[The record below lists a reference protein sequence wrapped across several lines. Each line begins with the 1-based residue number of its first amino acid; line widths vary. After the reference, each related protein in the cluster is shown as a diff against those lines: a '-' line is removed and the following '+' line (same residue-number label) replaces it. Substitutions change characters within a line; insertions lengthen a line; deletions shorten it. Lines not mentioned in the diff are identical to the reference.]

1 MINYRKDQIPIINYK
16 NGTMAVQAVPGA
28 GKTFIITH
36 LVSKLIKEK
45 SAENSKILVLT
56 YMNSAVNNFKN
67 RIKSILKEE
76 NINSKN
82 NYEVMTIHSLA
93 VKIIKEKPQG
103 LMINDEFLI
112 LDDLQKSIIIND
124 CIKKYKET
132 ESGKRVYPFF
142 VKPIKDI
149 YMRELAFAQWDSYFF
164 DIIISCISKLK
175 YKDID
180 SKKLENILGN
190 DYKGF
195 LRVVLNIYK
204 DYEQRLKN
212 EGFLDFDDLLIL
224 AYKSLLN
231 DIDLRNKFKTR
242 YKYIFE
248 DECQDSN
255 EMQGKII
262 KLISEGNDNLVRVG
276 DINQSITGTFSMS
289 NPKYFKDFSDSADY
303 FYKMDMSSRSSKD
316 VLELANYL
324 VESVCEFNKD
334 AFSNIKIKTVEEG
347 FNPNPKDYQIYY
359 KEYSTFNDE
368 LLGVIRYITYLKNSH
383 KDKSIGILLPF
394 NKDVENFCKLLD
406 DKDIEYEQLGAN
418 SFYKRKGIIYLT
430 LIIDFLINCNDT
442 KKLTLVIDKVFLNKF
457 EKNNQSRIRL
467 LEILLNYKTE
477 EIIYDDILYDEIIF
491 LEDNILNEYKQA
503 VNITREILEFNI
515 TNIEN
520 LILFIKDKLN
530 LEKEDRAIF
539 DYLAFYFKYLLIDNN
554 LTLEKV
560 LEIISNK
567 GNFNKIIEIFYEI
580 EGYEIQKGS
589 ITVCN
594 YHKSKGLEW
603 DIIFLVGIT
612 DYNFP
617 NIKSKK
623 FTSEKWYLIDKYK
636 NLNAVM
642 KYEIDNILNKEN
654 QIYTDIYKDKS
665 NYFYEDKIETINEKL
680 RLLYVG
686 ITRAKEMIFF
696 SNNIFKDE
704 EAMKKNKKQKRSEYM
719 DILLRIINKNYNKR

>member
-1 MINYRKDQIPIINYK
+1 MITYRKDQIPIINYEK
-16 NGTMAVQAVPGA
+16 GTMAVQAVPGA

-45 SAENSKILVLT
+45 NAESSKILILT

-67 RIKSILKEE
+67 RIKTILKEE
-76 NINSKN
+76 NINSRN

-112 LDDLQKSIIIND
+112 LDDLQKSIIMNE
-124 CIKKYKET
+124 CIKNYIET
-132 ESGKRVYPFF
+132 ESGKRVYNFF
-142 VKPIKDI
+142 VKYIKDEF
-149 YMRELAFAQWDSYFF
+149 MRELAFYQWESYFF
-164 DIIISCISKLK
+164 DAIIICISKLK
-175 YKDID
+175 YKDIN
-180 SKKLENILGN
+180 SKKLEDILGN
-190 DYKGF
+190 DYNGF

-204 DYEQRLKN
+204 EYEQRLKN

-224 AYKSLLN
+224 AYKSLLE
-231 DIDLRNKFKTR
+231 DIDLRNKFKTK

-255 EMQGKII
+255 EIQGKII
-262 KLISEGNDNLVRVG
+262 RLISEDNNNLVRVG

-289 NPKYFKDFSDSADY
+289 NPKYFKEFSESADY

-316 VLELANYL
+316 ILELANHL
-324 VESVCEFNKD
+324 VDRVYEFNKD
-334 AFSNIKIKTVEEG
+334 AFSKINIKAVKEEL
-347 FNPNPKDYQIYY
+347 NPKPKDYQVYY
-359 KEYSTFNDE
+359 KEYNTFEDE
-368 LLGVIRYITYLKNSH
+368 VLGVVNYIEYFKSLNN
-383 KDKSIGILLPF
+383 DKSIGVLLPF
-394 NKDVENFCKLLD
+394 NKDVETFCKILD
-406 DKDIEYEQLGAN
+406 EKDIEHEQLGAN
-418 SFYKRKGIIYLT
+418 SFYKRKGLIYLST
-430 LIIDFLINCNDT
+430 IIDFLINCDDT
-442 KKLTLVIDKVFLNKF
+442 KKLSLAIDKVFLNKF
-457 EKNNQSRIRL
+457 EKTNPSRIKL
-467 LEILLNYKTE
+467 LETILKYNTE
-477 EIIYDDILYDEIIF
+477 EIIYTDLLYDDLIFIEDDILKEYENAINTIKD
-491 LEDNILNEYKQA
+491 ILN
-503 VNITREILEFNI
+503 FSI

-539 DYLAFYFKYLLIDNN
+539 DYLAFYFKYLLIDNK
-554 LTLEKV
+554 LTLDKV
-560 LEIISNK
+560 LEIVSNK
-567 GNFNKIIEIFYEI
+567 SNFNKIIETFYEI

-603 DIIFLVGIT
+603 DIVFLIGIT

-623 FTSEKWYLIDKYK
+623 FTSEKWYLKEEYK

-642 KYEIDNILNKEN
+642 KYEIDNILSKEN
-654 QIYTDIYKDKS
+654 KISNYIYKDK
-665 NYFYEDKIETINEKL
+665 NYYFFEDKIETINEKL

-686 ITRAKEMIFF
+686 ITRAKEMIFL
-696 SNNIFKDE
+696 SNSVFKDKE
-704 EAMKKNKKQKRSEYM
+704 DMKKNKKQKRSEYM
-719 DILLRIINKNYNKR
+719 DILLEIITINYNKR